1 MWDQRYDV
9 PEYIFGEAPCQWLT
23 MNRHRLPTEGD
34 VLALGDGDGR
44 NGVHLAE
51 WGLSVTSVDL
61 SSVGLAKARRLA
73 ESRGVSITT
82 ICADLADHRIE
93 PQSLDLIVSIYCHL
107 PEAVRTVTH
116 ARCVEGLRPGGLFV
130 LEAFSRQ
137 QLGRS
142 SGGPQ
147 MTELLY
153 DIDELLADFRRLEV
167 VEALTGLC
175 DLNEGD
181 RHKGLGQ
188 VVRLVLRK
196 PPED

>member
-1 MWDQRYDV
+1 MWDQRYNV

-23 MNRHRLPTEGD
+23 MNRHRLPTAGD
-34 VLALGDGDGR
+34 ALALGDGDGR
-44 NGVHLAE
+44 NGVYLAE
-51 WGLSVTSVDL
+51 RGLSVTSVDL

-73 ESRGVSITT
+73 ESRGVSIMTV
-82 ICADLADHRIE
+82 CADLADHRIV
-93 PQSLDLIVSIYCHL
+93 PASLDLIISMYCHL

-116 ARCVEGLRPGGLFV
+116 ERCVEGLRPSGLFV
-130 LEAFSRQ
+130 LEAFNRQ

-147 MTELLY
+147 TTELLY
-153 DIDELLADFRRLEV
+153 DIDELLADFQRLEV

-196 PPED
+196 PSAD

>member
-93 PQSLDLIVSIYCHL
+93 SQSLDLIVSIYCHL

-116 ARCVEGLRPGGLFV
+116 TRCVEGLRPGGLFV
-130 LEAFSRQ
+130 LEAFNQQ

-147 MTELLY
+147 TTDLLY
-153 DIDELLADFRRLEV
+153 DIGDLLRDFRRLEV

>member
-34 VLALGDGDGR
+34 ALALGDGDGR
-44 NGVHLAE
+44 NGVHRAE
-51 WGLSVTSVDL
+51 RGLRVTSVDL

-82 ICADLADHRIE
+82 VCADLADHRIE
-93 PQSLDLIVSIYCHL
+93 PRSLDLIVSIYCHL
-107 PEAVRTVTH
+107 PETVRTVTH

-130 LEAFSRQ
+130 LEAFNRQ
-137 QLGRS
+137 QLGQS

-147 MTELLY
+147 TTELLY

-167 VEALTGLC
+167 IEALTGLC
-175 DLNEGD
+175 DLNEGE

>member
-9 PEYIFGEAPCQWLT
+9 PDYIFGEAPCQWLT

-34 VLALGDGDGR
+34 ALALGDGDGR
-44 NGVHLAE
+44 NGAYLAE
-51 WGLSVTSVDL
+51 RGLSVASDDL

-82 ICADLADHRIE
+82 VCADLADHRIE
-93 PQSLDLIVSIYCHL
+93 PRSLDLIVSIYCHL
-107 PEAVRTVTH
+107 PEAVRIITH
-116 ARCVEGLRPGGLFV
+116 TRCVEGLRPGGLFV
-130 LEAFSRQ
+130 LEAFNRK

-147 MTELLY
+147 TTELLY

-175 DLNEGD
+175 DLDEGE

-196 PPED
+196 PFEE

>member
-34 VLALGDGDGR
+34 ALALGDGDGR

-51 WGLSVTSVDL
+51 RGLRVTSVDL

-82 ICADLADHRIE
+82 VCADLADHRIE

-107 PEAVRTVTH
+107 PEAVRKATH
-116 ARCVEGLRPGGLFV
+116 ARCVEGLRPGGLLV
-130 LEAFSRQ
+130 LEAFNRQ
-137 QLGRS
+137 QIGRG

-147 MTELLY
+147 TTELLY
-153 DIDELLADFRRLEV
+153 DIDELLADFQWLKV
-167 VEALTGLC
+167 IEALTGLC
-175 DLNEGD
+175 DLDEGE

>member
-23 MNRHRLPTEGD
+23 MNSHRLPAAGD
-34 VLALGDGDGR
+34 ALALGDGDGR
-44 NGVHLAE
+44 NGVYLAE
-51 WGLSVTSVDL
+51 RGLSVTSVDL
-61 SSVGLAKARRLA
+61 SLVGLAKARLLA
-73 ESRGVSITT
+73 ESRGVSVTT
-82 ICADLADHRIE
+82 VCADLADHRIA
-93 PQSLDLIVSIYCHL
+93 QASLDLIISIYCHL
-107 PEAVRTVTH
+107 PEAVRAVTH
-116 ARCVEGLRPGGLFV
+116 ERCVEGLRPNGLFI
-130 LEAFSRQ
+130 LEAFNRQ

-147 MTELLY
+147 TTDLLY
-153 DIDELLADFRRLEV
+153 DIDELLADFQRLEV
-167 VEALTGLC
+167 IEALTGLC

-196 PPED
+196 PS

>member
-116 ARCVEGLRPGGLFV
+116 TRCVEGLRPGGLFV
-130 LEAFSRQ
+130 LEAFNQQ

-147 MTELLY
+147 TTDLLY
-153 DIDELLADFRRLEV
+153 DIGDLLRDFRRLEV